1 MWALEWKD
9 ENLEL
14 TAAAKAVWGP
24 APQLASLNTWQ
35 VRPPTA
41 PPRPP
46 PPHSSEHSLL
56 TGVVCDAS
64 TASFLPFQGMLL
76 PRLTL
81 NDKHIFHYR
90 TLNLMVV
97 KA

>member
-1 MWALEWKD
+1 MVLVKEMWALEWKD

-24 APQLASLNTWQ
+24 SPQLASLNTRQ
-35 VRPPTA
+35 VRA
-41 PPRPP
+41 PG
-46 PPHSSEHSLL
+46 SSEHSLL
-56 TGVVCDAS
+56 MGVVCDAS
-64 TASFLPFQGMLL
+64 TASFLPFQGTLL

-81 NDKHIFHYR
+81 NDKHIFHYQ